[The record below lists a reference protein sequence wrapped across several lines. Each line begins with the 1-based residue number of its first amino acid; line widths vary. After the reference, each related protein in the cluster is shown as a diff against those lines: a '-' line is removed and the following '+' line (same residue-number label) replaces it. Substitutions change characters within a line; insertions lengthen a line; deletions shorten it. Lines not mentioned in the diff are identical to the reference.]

1 MCIIVDANS
10 AHHVA
15 KQTEDG
21 KPVVKW
27 LLKGR
32 GGLIVG
38 GKIKRELDRA
48 GFGPTM
54 LVLDRAGRLKK
65 LDDSQV
71 DDLAAK
77 ITKGGSCRSNDGHV
91 LAVAIMSGCR
101 LLFTKDQD
109 LHTDA
114 KNRAILDPPASIYQS
129 HKHEHL
135 LTECDCR

>member
-1 MCIIVDANS
+1 MCIIVDADS
-10 AHHVA
+10 VHHVA
-15 KQTEDG
+15 KSTDDG

-54 LVLDRAGRLKK
+54 LVLDRAGRLKQ
-65 LDDSQV
+65 LNDSHV
-71 DDLAAK
+71 DELAKK
-77 ITKGGSCRSNDGHV
+77 ITQGGKCKSNDTHV
-91 LAVAIMSGCR
+91 IAAAIMSGCR
-101 LLFTKDQD
+101 LVFSKDQD
-109 LHTDA
+109 LHADV
-114 KNRAILDPPASIYQS
+114 KNRAILNPPASIYQS

-135 LTECDCR
+135 LTGCNCN